1 MLNKIVIDL
10 ETQKSFDEVGGH
22 DKNHLL
28 KISVAGLYSYPLN
41 KYFAYTEDQMSKV
54 ADMLHE
60 ADQIIGFNI
69 KSFDFEVLKPYLSYD
84 IHKLPYL
91 DILEET
97 TKLIGHRVKL
107 DNLAQMNLGTSK
119 SGDGLMALKLYKQG
133 RIDDLKK
140 YCLDDVKITKEIY
153 DYVLKYGKL
162 LYKDYFET
170 KEIKINFIEPLARKP
185 RIKQG
190 SLF

>member
-10 ETQKSFDEVGGH
+10 ETQKSFDEVGGR
-22 DKNHLL
+22 DNNHLL
-28 KISVAGLYSYPLN
+28 KISVVGLYSYPLN

-60 ADQIIGFNI
+60 ADLIIGFNI
-69 KSFDFEVLKPYLSYD
+69 KTFDFEVLKPYLSYD
-84 IHKLPYL
+84 VHKLPYL

-107 DNLAQMNLGTSK
+107 DNLAQMNLGTAK
-119 SGDGLMALKLYKQG
+119 SGDGLMALKLFKQG

-170 KEIKINFIEPLARKP
+170 KEIKISFTEPAPRKP
-185 RIKQG
+185 SIKQG